1 MDTFIVE
8 CPDCGLRIEVDKK
21 TGKIVNK
28 YPKPQLRSSDPF
40 LDMLKKTND
49 KKRELDEYFSKAPE
63 ELKKRK
69 EELDKKFEE
78 NKNKAKDDPN
88 PPINP
93 MDLD

>member
-1 MDTFIVE
+1 MDTFIIE
-8 CPDCGLRIEVDKK
+8 CPECGIRIEVDRK
-21 TGKIVNK
+21 TGKIINK
-28 YPKPQLRSSDPF
+28 YPKPQISSSDPF
-40 LDMLKKTND
+40 LDIIKKN
-49 KKRELDEYFSKAPE
+49 KEKEKELNEYFSKAPD

-78 NKNKAKDDPN
+78 NKNKAKNDPN